1 MATTKHTE
9 IPELLLRVPSACDLR
24 LLHTAATNLEP
35 LDQKWHRLSEAPN
48 DLRTVNSWG
57 WGES

>member
-9 IPELLLRVPSACDLR
+9 IPELLVLRVPSACDLR

-35 LDQKWHRLSEAPN
+35 LDQKWHRSVKHPM
-48 DLRTVNSWG
+48 T
-57 WGES
+57 